1 MQFNESYECWIYYVR
16 FKFGSSKNPILIK
29 KDKVE
34 IAFDCILKSGLGMTM
49 GVKIVPKKLEQFNFM
64 SMDFLTAHNILCH
77 QDKSRTKAIAL
88 KLGWKIKDDDVCE
101 DFLLGKIRETNMN
114 IKMNFKASKFGE
126 RFMFD
131 IRSIRHVSIGGSKF
145 WLKVVDEYSNF
156 KCSFFL

>member
-1 MQFNESYECWIYYVR
+1 
-16 FKFGSSKNPILIK
+16 
-29 KDKVE
+29 
-34 IAFDCILKSGLGMTM
+34 
-49 GVKIVPKKLEQFNFM
+49 M
-64 SMDFLTAHNILCH
+64 SIDLLTAHSIVCH
-77 QDKSRTKAIAL
+77 QDKLRTKAAAL